1 MEKNKMPENKKLTVA
16 VYTLGCRVNQYE
28 SKAISEYLEARG
40 ASIRDFSEKC
50 DAYIINTCA
59 VTAESERKSRQM
71 ARRAFK
77 LNPEAFIVMTGCQAQ
92 LHPETA
98 KTLPGV
104 RYVCG
109 NGSKL
114 DAARAVLGEL
124 LIDGENTVCSVG
136 DILPEYENYS
146 VNHPD
151 HTRAYIKIED
161 GCENKC
167 AYCVIPKVRGPVR
180 SKPFESVVDE
190 VRAVAAL
197 GYKEIVLTGIETCS
211 YQYGLT
217 ELMRTLC
224 EVDGIERIRLGSVA
238 PAYINKKFAEAIK
251 DLPKICPHYHLSLQS
266 CCDKTL
272 NAMKRKYN
280 TGMLF
285 ENCEALRDNIKNL
298 CFTADIIC
306 GFPGETDEDFE
317 ITRANVAKLGLLHA
331 HVFPYSKRP
340 GTVAATMPNQ
350 VDDSVKAKRCE
361 ILFSDVNANKKKII
375 SDFSLNKTVFSVLF
389 ETKSNGTYFGHTE
402 NFIPVALEH
411 DTDIREKIVKVRLD
425 GICEINGEIY
435 AKGIAL

>member
-1 MEKNKMPENKKLTVA
+1 MSENKNLTVA
-16 VYTLGCRVNQYE
+16 ICTLGCRVNQYE
-28 SKAISEYLEARG
+28 SRAISEYLEARG

-98 KTLPGV
+98 KALPGV

-109 NGSKL
+109 NSSKL
-114 DAARAVLGEL
+114 NAARAVLGEL
-124 LIDGENTVCSVG
+124 LSDSDFSVCSVG
-136 DILPEYENYS
+136 EITPEYENYS
-146 VNHPD
+146 VKHPD

-180 SKPFESVVDE
+180 SKPFDSVVDE
-190 VRAVAAL
+190 VKAVAAL

-217 ELMRTLC
+217 ELMRALC
-224 EVDGIERIRLGSVA
+224 EIEEIERIRLSSVN
-238 PAYINKKFAEAIK
+238 PAFINKKFAEAIK
-251 DLPKICPHYHLSLQS
+251 DMPKICPHFHLSLQS

-272 NAMKRKYN
+272 NSMKRKYN
-280 TGMLF
+280 TRMLF
-285 ENCEALRDNIKNL
+285 ENCDALRENVKNL

-317 ITRANVAKLGLLHA
+317 ITRANVARLGLLHA

-350 VDDSVKAKRCE
+350 VDDAVKAKRCE
-361 ILFSDVNANKKKII
+361 ILFTEVNENKKRII
-375 SDFSLNKTVFSVLF
+375 ADFSENKTVFSVLF
-389 ETKSNGTYFGHTE
+389 ETESDGTYFGHTE

-411 DTDIREKIVKVRLD
+411 DADIREKIVKVRLD

-435 AKGIAL
+435 AKGSVI

>member
-1 MEKNKMPENKKLTVA
+1 MSKNITVA
-16 VYTLGCRVNQYE
+16 ICTLGCRVNQYE
-28 SKAISEYLEARG
+28 SRAISEYLEARG
-40 ASIRDFSEKC
+40 ASICDFSKKC

-59 VTAESERKSRQM
+59 VTSESERKSRQM

-98 KTLPGV
+98 KSLPGV

-109 NGSKL
+109 NTSKL

-124 LIDGENTVCSVG
+124 PTDGDLPVCSVG
-136 DILPEYENYS
+136 EITPEYENYS
-146 VNHPD
+146 VKHPD

-180 SKPFESVVDE
+180 SKPFDSVVDE
-190 VRAVAAL
+190 VKAVAAS

-217 ELMRTLC
+217 NLMRTLC
-224 EVDGIERIRLGSVA
+224 EIDGIERIRLSSVN
-238 PAYINKKFAEAIK
+238 PAFINSKFTKAIK
-251 DLPKICPHYHLSLQS
+251 DMPKICPHFHLSLQS

-280 TGMLF
+280 THMLF
-285 ENCEALRDNIKNL
+285 ENCNALRESIKNL

-317 ITRANVAKLGLLHA
+317 TTRSNIAKLGLLHA

-340 GTVAATMPNQ
+340 ETVAAAMPNQ
-350 VDDSVKAKRCE
+350 VDDAVKASRCE
-361 ILFSDVNANKKKII
+361 ILSSEVNENKKHII
-375 SDFSLNKTVFSVLF
+375 ADFSANETPFSVLF
-389 ETKSNGTYFGHTE
+389 ETKSNGMYFGHTE
-402 NFIPVALEH
+402 NFIAVVLEH
-411 DTDIREKIVKVRLD
+411 DTDIREKIVRVRLD
-425 GICEINGEIY
+425 GIREINGEIY
-435 AKGIAL
+435 AKAIAL